1 MDPKLSD
8 SRLNKMTVYGLV
20 TYNRGHFSLKTT
32 PRQFQQYVKI
42 PELTLLADSSL
53 DFFSFR
59 VCNQSTRLPS
69 CIPVLL
75 SLS

>member
-1 MDPKLSD
+1 
-8 SRLNKMTVYGLV
+8 MTVIGLV

-59 VCNQSTRLPS
+59 VSNQSSRFLS